1 MHYFHEDLAKEIG
14 INEAIFLQ
22 NVYYLS
28 KKKLV
33 KETINNT
40 LDVWIIM
47 SGTTIKK
54 YQGYFTAS
62 QIKTFTKNLI
72 ESDLLKKEQRCLH
85 GNNSLSYTLTDRGW
99 IVMLYLEKNV
109 NGKNFKIVYLNLIS
123 AFGQIF

>member
-47 SGTTIKK
+47 SGTTIKN
-54 YQGYFTAS
+54 
-62 QIKTFTKNLI
+62 IKDILLHHRLKH
-72 ESDLLKKEQRCLH
+72 LLK
-85 GNNSLSYTLTDRGW
+85 
-99 IVMLYLEKNV
+99 I
-109 NGKNFKIVYLNLIS
+109 
-123 AFGQIF
+123 